1 MPPADPSRVPLQ
13 GGICP
18 WTVAEEP
25 LLAAEESRSVR
36 MHAHRHSCPLP
47 ARQSASPTS
56 WADSVPS
63 ATNPRLSSLH
73 RDRVRDTPPSR
84 PGLNSVALLQLRAAN
99 QSPTEDSPLGTPRGL
114 DGHVGGGCPAPPPS
128 PTNPQSSGL
137 SSQQVLPHEE
147 RGGNTWTREVRLDSQ
162 TLRPPGG
169 KEEAAGQD
177 GREAWAGC
185 EGSAGSPHPPR
196 TVTRLPAQSRGHRDE
211 EQTLR
216 SRAPPAPTVN
226 SPHLA

>member
-13 GGICP
+13 GGIRP

-25 LLAAEESRSVR
+25 LLAAEESRSMR
-36 MHAHRHSCPLP
+36 TRAHRHSCPCLP
-47 ARQSASPTS
+47 A
-56 WADSVPS
+56 
-63 ATNPRLSSLH
+63 SLH
-73 RDRVRDTPPSR
+73 PPPAGLTLCPAPQTRVSAPRTAAGSETHR
-84 PGLNSVALLQLRAAN
+84 QAGLDSTLALLQLRAAN

-114 DGHVGGGCPAPPPS
+114 DGHVGGGCPAPPPP
-128 PTNPQSSGL
+128 PTIPQSSGL
-137 SSQQVLPHEE
+137 SSQQMLPHEE

-169 KEEAAGQD
+169 EEEAAGQD
-177 GREAWAGC
+177 GRAAWAGR